1 MYKYTSVEVA
11 SKQIFFPEKVIS
23 REGDFLSQVYKDH
36 VITDVV
42 EFLPNLVIT
51 GIFYLFVYLLHIV
64 PPAFLA
70 IGIFYS
76 Y

>member
-1 MYKYTSVEVA
+1 M
-11 SKQIFFPEKVIS
+11 
-23 REGDFLSQVYKDH
+23 
-36 VITDVV
+36 ITDVV

-76 Y
+76 YLYLHQGQEKLSTEKKVELLKNGLWL